1 MDRGAGLDVSVKPPG
16 ADTLPKAKRID
27 RGRGYALGVAAAG
40 PNRVAAAWI
49 AAPRVS
55 RNARVRYEGTRRIG
69 TVGRDARGERRAG
82 DRFRRRRGRRVGG
95 GDQAQVAPRRG
106 LPRRGCAVRPVP
118 VRFAG
123 DDLHGLHAGHDARQ
137 ERAAAAAAIAPDG
150 TVTVVWEQ
158 GVGLRF
164 ARATNG
170 KFGRSKVLAPRTG
183 KREDSSAKTAAQRDG
198 SVVVVYE
205 FDADVRTVTLSPTGK
220 PTKPVT
226 LGEGSFGHDSVRV
239 APDGTLA
246 VCCLAAPNTPPSVAV
261 YRGAWQLLPV
271 ADLGEND
278 EIETVYANA
287 TSLILGLIDVHSAG
301 DLGPTGIPGSRVTG
315 ENNVFLAP
323 IWAKVSKPTRGLEPG
338 VAIDR
343 DGHSVL
349 VYQEKTGP
357 QAFSRAAPVYASVAG
372 GPARS

>member
-1 MDRGAGLDVSVKPPG
+1 MIEP
-16 ADTLPKAKRID
+16 
-27 RGRGYALGVAAAG
+27 
-40 PNRVAAAWI
+40 
-49 AAPRVS
+49 APRVAVNRS
-55 RNARVRYEGTRRIG
+55 GQAVAAWVDTKDRVRVSVATRPG
-69 TVGRDARGERRAG
+69 
-82 DRFRRRRGRRVGG
+82 
-95 GDQAQVAPRRG
+95 
-106 LPRRGCAVRPVP
+106 
-118 VRFAG
+118 RFAPATT
-123 DDLHGLHAGHDARQ
+123 LAKSGLRPS
-137 ERAAAAAAIAPDG
+137 AAIAPDG

-164 ARATNG
+164 ARATKG

-183 KREDSSAKTAAQRDG
+183 KQEDSSAKAAAQRDG

-205 FDADVRTVTLSPTGK
+205 SDADVRTVTLSPKGK

-261 YRGAWQLLPV
+261 YRGEWQILAVP
-271 ADLGEND
+271 DLREND

-323 IWAKVSKPTRGLEPG
+323 VWAKVSKPTRGLEPG

-372 GPARS
+372 GAGKKLTAKQAYFPTVRPLGSGALVIWQEPGGKWGMAIERKKRFTAAPVPSGPGPDTGLGEDFHHAFDLAANGTHAVLTWVAADGSIRVSELSA